1 MEEKGRIGRE
11 IMIIER
17 DSYGGKRL
25 PIHNKQTI
33 KQVQEK
39 VIVGWNWGH
48 MCNKS
53 WMILKNYGVR
63 GRYRWMER
71 RRNMNSELREGKI
84 IILVLIMI
92 G

>member
-1 MEEKGRIGRE
+1 M
-11 IMIIER
+11 
-17 DSYGGKRL
+17 
-25 PIHNKQTI
+25 
-33 KQVQEK
+33 
-39 VIVGWNWGH
+39 IVGWNWGH

>member
-33 KQVQEK
+33 K
-39 VIVGWNWGH
+39 
-48 MCNKS
+48 
-53 WMILKNYGVR
+53 
-63 GRYRWMER
+63 
-71 RRNMNSELREGKI
+71 
-84 IILVLIMI
+84 
-92 G
+92 